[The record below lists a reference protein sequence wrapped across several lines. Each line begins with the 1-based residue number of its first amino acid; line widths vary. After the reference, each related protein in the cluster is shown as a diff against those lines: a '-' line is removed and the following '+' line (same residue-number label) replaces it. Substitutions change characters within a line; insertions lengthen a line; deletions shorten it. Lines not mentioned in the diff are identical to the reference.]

1 MCEYFYIC
9 ITKYNIFLC
18 LLVLGYFAS
27 LRRVVWSSAFGNQ
40 RSDYVT
46 RRFAGSKS
54 GRISGTFTQT
64 NLVSLTP
71 SFLASSTLRVNFAQG
86 RRRLA
91 IHCIESLRCMHTLD
105 AVVRHVLPR
114 SSRWYVYL
122 YEHLSP
128 WDYVSLIS
136 IWYTYIFNLVYIA
149 SGYIHVS
156 SSRITCKEIFRVSH
170 LPLWWIWYTNSA
182 W

>member
-1 MCEYFYIC
+1 MNTFIYNR
-9 ITKYNIFLC
+9 YNIFLC
-18 LLVLGYFAS
+18 LPVFKYFAPLCRVICKKQ
-27 LRRVVWSSAFGNQ
+27 LRNQ

-46 RRFAGSKS
+46 RRFIGSKS
-54 GRISGTFTQT
+54 DRISSTFTQT
-64 NLVSLTP
+64 NLVSLIP
-71 SFLASSTLRVNFAQG
+71 SFQASSLLRVNFAQG

-91 IHCIESLRCMHTLD
+91 IHYIESLRCMQTLD

-122 YEHLSP
+122 YEHLSL

-156 SSRITCKEIFRVSH
+156 SSWITCKEIFRVSH
-170 LPLWWIWYTNSA
+170 LPLWWIWYINNV

>member
-1 MCEYFYIC
+1 MIIVFIC
-9 ITKYNIFLC
+9 WIDDVILRLSVFR
-18 LLVLGYFAS
+18 YFAPLGHVLS
-27 LRRVVWSSAFGNQ
+27 DALRNQ
-40 RSDYVT
+40 KSDYVT
-46 RRFAGSKS
+46 RRFDGSKS
-54 GRISGTFTQT
+54 DRISGTFTQT
-64 NLVSLTP
+64 NLMSLTP
-71 SFLASSTLRVNFAQG
+71 SFLASSLLRVNFAQG

-91 IHCIESLRCMHTLD
+91 IHYIESLRCMQKLD

-122 YEHLSP
+122 YEHLSL

-136 IWYTYIFNLVYIA
+136 IWYTYIFNLAYIA

-156 SSRITCKEIFRVSH
+156 SSWITCKEIFRVSH
-170 LPLWWIWYTNSA
+170 LPLWIWCINSA